1 MDYTALVVLYPAVSV
16 FTEFQLNEILKKKEV
31 LLCGDTIQIVPTG
44 TSLGSDYRVIKHKK
58 TEEWYK
64 LIYLKWGKV
73 VSELLSEKDMLKY
86 IPKTKLVYYKKNLQH
101 YRLFDVLDR
110 DEVEFAITNNWIT
123 DKQSIRE
130 PQNRDNVGIKIVEKT
145 FYDVC

>member
-1 MDYTALVVLYPAVSV
+1 MDYTALVVLYPTVSI

-31 LLCGDTIQIVPTG
+31 LLCGDAIQIVPTG
-44 TSLGSDYRVIKHKK
+44 TSLGPNYRVIKHKE
-58 TEEWYK
+58 TEEWYE

-86 IPKTKLVYYKKNLQH
+86 IPKTKLVYYKNNLH
-101 YRLFDVLDR
+101 YYRLFDVLDR
-110 DEVEFAITNNWIT
+110 DKVEFAITNNWLT
-123 DKQSIRE
+123 DKESIRD
-130 PQNRDNVGIKIVEKT
+130 PQNRDRVGIKIVEKT

>member
-1 MDYTALVVLYPAVSV
+1 MDYTALVVLYPVVSI

-31 LLCGDTIQIVPTG
+31 LLCGDAIQIVPTG
-44 TSLGSDYRVIKHKK
+44 TSLGPDYRVIKHKK
-58 TEEWYK
+58 TEEWYE

-86 IPKTKLVYYKKNLQH
+86 ISKTKLVYYKKNLHH

-110 DEVEFAITNNWIT
+110 DKVEFAITNNWIT
-123 DKQSIRE
+123 DKESIRE
-130 PQNRDNVGIKIVEKT
+130 PQNRDSVGIKIVEKT